1 MKRDNFNWFAWSF
14 CLEFFFRSYRPLF
27 YIFLFLHLGSYFFLI
42 YVVMFLYLCFYF
54 FLYFCFYVS
63 ISMLLFLCLLISSCL
78 FSVLHPWVYELP
90 FSLHP
95 FLMTRSKSCNLWWGA
110 NFVTSIRKLHWHEE
124 SKKNLEYA
132 HIKLTFSPS
141 FLFPL
146 YPLFLSS
153 F

>member
-14 CLEFFFRSYRPLF
+14 CLEFFFRSYRPLLLYTSISTF
-27 YIFLFLHLGSYFFLI
+27 IFLF
-42 YVVMFLYLCFYF
+42 FLYLCFYIYVSIF
-54 FLYFCFYVS
+54 YLCFYVS